1 MADLLTVYDD
11 DTFFDCT
18 VCDKRIRGDT
28 LYKLHL
34 TSSLHLKKEKTLAA
48 QGKIPKPPPLPEWTD
63 IKQYLEYLKLDE
75 PIIGLGSLEQIPDLV
90 NDDGK
95 PGLKYKCRVCNI
107 EMDLHNAVGHVI
119 GRKHRQKYLEQKRP
133 DLVTWRNTTQQPGLV
148 ARFQA
153 KVVEKQEGWG
163 TPVPLEKPQKKPRNV
178 GKGNDLKST
187 VRGRNPRTKSTFV
200 KDIHK
205 QSYLDEHGRPCY
217 TGEKDVQYGR
227 PHPSE
232 NRHQRPYK
240 ETNIQGRFFQGDDYS
255 EREEH
260 ARHHVD
266 QGGRS
271 MSHSREDYEEANLG
285 KGQYSRGYSLKSRDY
300 DVQENIYQEDVPRNI
315 FNDRDIR
322 IHSAAQHHGETEY
335 LEQQM
340 EGRMYAA
347 YEERGSGM
355 EVMSKYSRS
364 FHDEERRENV
374 REFTRRMWEESNEMQ
389 GYPQRLDPRDIPR
402 AYSHEPVPAKKKKK
416 SRFSDATAE
425 EIALAHMRHSQEFI
439 HKEKQRGAPNQAKSP
454 LFNNPVMESRNASRV
469 YPHPENVLDVLS
481 DIQIENLGEAKF
493 LKEKLC
499 TVLKEFQANKTAKTG
514 GHTSQFASEQRRDAH
529 DKDLRDDPDGMYLEN
544 RGFQEVR
551 RYEDDPR
558 SVQESRKY
566 EEDPRAVGEIRRYED
581 DPRAFGEVKR
591 YEDDPR
597 AFGEVKRYEDDPR
610 AFGEVKRYEDDPR
623 AFGEVKRYEDDPRAF
638 GEVKRYEDD
647 PRAFG
652 EVKRYEDDP
661 RAFGE
666 VKRYEDDPRAFG
678 EVKRYEDVPRAFGE
692 VKRYE
697 DDPRPFVEVKQ
708 SEDDPR
714 AFGEVKRYE
723 DDPRAFGEVKRYED
737 EPRAF
742 GEVKRY
748 EDDPRAFG
756 EVKRYKDDPR
766 SPRESRRY
774 ENDSRDYR
782 EARRFDSYPSDFQE
796 VRQFADDP
804 RGLQKTRLQEN
815 PRDFPERR
823 GYEADLGEE
832 AGHYEEYSRATKDSL
847 EGPRSIHETRY
858 YDDDF
863 RGFVNVDSE
872 RKWDHQRR
880 HSSERFENS
889 GREDIESGF
898 QESFGKPPMLY
909 KPTSLLD
916 DTRMFAGRG
925 QQRSHQNDRQ
935 PGDELYDPFQPSS
948 SPPPEMTHSTS
959 LDKIASTLLE
969 LVARR

>member
-1 MADLLTVYDD
+1 MADLLTVYED

-34 TSSLHLKKEKTLAA
+34 TSTLHLKKEKTLAA

-95 PGLKYKCRVCNI
+95 PGLKYKCQVCNI
-107 EMDLHNAVGHVI
+107 EMDLHNAVGHII

-153 KVVEKQEGWG
+153 KVVEKEEGWG
-163 TPVPLEKPQKKPRNV
+163 TPVPLEKLQKKPRNV
-178 GKGNDLKST
+178 GKGNDLRSN
-187 VRGRNPRTKSTFV
+187 VRGRNPRTKSPFV
-200 KDIHK
+200 KDIHRP
-205 QSYLDEHGRPCY
+205 SYLDEHGRPY
-217 TGEKDVQYGR
+217 FTGEKDDQYDR

-240 ETNIQGRFFQGDDYS
+240 ETNIRGTFFQGHEYS

-260 ARHHVD
+260 ARQHVD
-266 QGGRS
+266 QGGRR
-271 MSHSREDYEEANLG
+271 MSHSQEDYEEPNLG

-300 DVQENIYQEDVPRNI
+300 DVQENIYQDVPRNL

-322 IHSAAQHHGETEY
+322 FHSAYQHHGETEY
-335 LEQQM
+335 LEEQL
-340 EGRMYAA
+340 EGRM

-355 EVMSKYSRS
+355 EVMSKHCRS

-374 REFTRRMWEESNEMQ
+374 REFTRRTWEESNEMK
-389 GYPQRLDPRDIPR
+389 GYPQMLEPRDLPR

-425 EIALAHMRHSQEFI
+425 EIALAHMRHSQECI
-439 HKEKQRGAPNQAKSP
+439 HKEMQRAAPNQAKSP
-454 LFNNPVMESRNASRV
+454 LFNNPVMESRNAYHV

-481 DIQIENLGEAKF
+481 DIQIENLEEAKF

-529 DKDLRDDPDGMYLEN
+529 DKDLRVDPDGIYLEN
-544 RGFQEVR
+544 RGFQEVK
-551 RYEDDPR
+551 RYEDVPR

-566 EEDPRAVGEIRRYED
+566 EEDPRVVREVKQYED
-581 DPRAFGEVKR
+581 DPRAFGEVRRYEEDPRAFGEVKRYEEDPRAFGEVKRYKEDPKAFGELKR

-597 AFGEVKRYEDDPR
+597 AFGEVKRYEDDP
-610 AFGEVKRYEDDPR
+610 GT
-623 AFGEVKRYEDDPRAF
+623 
-638 GEVKRYEDD
+638 
-647 PRAFG
+647 
-652 EVKRYEDDP
+652 
-661 RAFGE
+661 
-666 VKRYEDDPRAFG
+666 
-678 EVKRYEDVPRAFGE
+678 
-692 VKRYE
+692 
-697 DDPRPFVEVKQ
+697 
-708 SEDDPR
+708 
-714 AFGEVKRYE
+714 FGEVKRYE

-748 EDDPRAFG
+748 EDEPRAFGEVKRSEDVARAFGEVKRSEDEPRAFG
-756 EVKRYKDDPR
+756 EVKRYEDEPRAFGEVKRYEDDPR

-782 EARRFDSYPSDFQE
+782 EARRFDSCPSDFQE
-796 VRQFADDP
+796 ARQYADDP
-804 RGLQKTRLQEN
+804 RELQKTRLQEN
-815 PRDFPERR
+815 TRDFPEWR
-823 GYEADLGEE
+823 GYEKDLREE
-832 AGHYEEYSRATKDSL
+832 ARHYEEYSRASKDGL

-872 RKWDHQRR
+872 RKWDDQRK

-889 GREDIESGF
+889 GREDIDCGF

-916 DTRMFAGRG
+916 DARMFAGRG
-925 QQRSHQNDRQ
+925 QPRSHQNDHQ
-935 PGDELYDPFQPSS
+935 AGDELYDPFQPSS
-948 SPPPEMTHSTS
+948 SPPPETTHTTS
-959 LDKIASTLLE
+959 LNKIASTLLE